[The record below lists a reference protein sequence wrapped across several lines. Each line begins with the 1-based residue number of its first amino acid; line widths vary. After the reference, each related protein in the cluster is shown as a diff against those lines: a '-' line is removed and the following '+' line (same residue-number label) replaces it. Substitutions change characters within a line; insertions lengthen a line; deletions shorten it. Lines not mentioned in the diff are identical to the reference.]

1 MDPLVRWPKRQLRLL
16 PSININNNKQQ
27 KQKGNTPMKKG
38 ITFYL
43 EDSQQWDEAGM
54 TKKDQDDLIL
64 GIWHWFCG
72 EPSTEGMS
80 VVTKALYL
88 NYINRIEKSEDL
100 SKVRSAIGK
109 KGIMKRWHGDS
120 KNSKANSKSFESDD
134 SKSLPPT
141 PTPTP
146 SPTPSPSP
154 VKESRGDTPQPPA
167 CVETKKVTR
176 FVKPTEQEIIDYCCE
191 KGYTKVNAADFIDYY
206 ESNGWMVGKNKM
218 KDWKR
223 TVSRWERM
231 DQQGGGG
238 NSAAGGKTGNNGMPV
253 GMILHTKKDAKAS
266 DYEW

>member
-1 MDPLVRWPKRQLRLL
+1 
-16 PSININNNKQQ
+16 
-27 KQKGNTPMKKG
+27 MKKG

-64 GIWHWFCG
+64 GIWHWFRG

-100 SKVRSAIGK
+100 SKVRSAVGK

-120 KNSKANSKSFESDD
+120 KNSKTNSKSFESGD

-141 PTPTP
+141 PSPSP

-154 VKESRGDTPQPPA
+154 IESRGDTPQPPA
-167 CVETKKVTR
+167 LADAKKVTR
-176 FVKPTEQEIIDYCCE
+176 FVKPTEQDIIDYCRE
-191 KGYTKVNAADFIDYY
+191 KGYTKVNAANFIDYY
-206 ESNGWMVGKNKM
+206 ESNGWIVGKTRM

-223 TVSRWERM
+223 TVSRWERNER
-231 DQQGGGG
+231 DYEK
-238 NSAAGGKTGNNGMPV
+238 SAAGGKAGNNGMPV
-253 GMILHTKKDAKAS
+253 GMILHSKKDAKKS

>member
-1 MDPLVRWPKRQLRLL
+1 
-16 PSININNNKQQ
+16 
-27 KQKGNTPMKKG
+27 MKNG

-43 EDSQQWDEAGM
+43 EDFQQWKEAGM
-54 TKKDQDDLIL
+54 TKKDCDDLIL
-64 GIWHWFCG
+64 GLWHWHSG

-80 VVTKALYL
+80 VATKALYL

-109 KGIMKRWHGDS
+109 KGIMKRWHSNS

-146 SPTPSPSP
+146 TPSPTPTPTP
-154 VKESRGDTPQPPA
+154 TLIKENMGDTPMPPA
-167 CVETKKVTR
+167 CAVNKKSTR
-176 FVKPTEQEIIDYCCE
+176 FVKPTEQEVADFCRE
-191 KGYTKVNAADFIDYY
+191 KGYVKVNAADFIDYY

-218 KDWKR
+218 KDWRR

-231 DQQGGGG
+231 ENGRGG
-238 NSAAGGKTGNNGMPV
+238 NSAAGNNGLPI
-253 GMILHTKKDAKAS
+253 GMILHTKKDVKAS
-266 DYEW
+266 DYE